1 MKMSFKS
8 RVRRPLRRSRRGPD
22 LSRNDPP
29 LSHRDRLRSPPPLR
43 TLRHDLPI
51 PDASIALILLIGD
64 NRYRPL
70 RDLTR
75 NAAKAHSNA
84 HLALP
89 PRRRYRVCRLDTTRY
104 TIAAR
109 FLSEQLPSS
118 ACFHS
123 RFSTR
128 RRKRRSCFNHN
139 HVPNSITQSTLQLRP
154 LSLDVR
160 STWYYRL
167 SR

>member
-1 MKMSFKS
+1 MSYSLFINKFQ
-8 RVRRPLRRSRRGPD
+8 PIYF
-22 LSRNDPP
+22 NDFEIENEIIDI
-29 LSHRDRLRSPPPLR
+29 LK
-43 TLRHDLPI
+43 TLLTMDNLN
-51 PDASIALILLIGD
+51 ILFIGD
-64 NRYRPL
+64 IDRS
-70 RDLTR
+70 DLTR